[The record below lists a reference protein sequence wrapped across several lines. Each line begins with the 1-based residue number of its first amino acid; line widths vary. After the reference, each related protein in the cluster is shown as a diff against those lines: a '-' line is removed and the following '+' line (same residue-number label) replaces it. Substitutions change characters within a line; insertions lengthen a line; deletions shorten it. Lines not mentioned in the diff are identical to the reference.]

1 MKKSDITVCAVKPV
15 APPDLGLDLPISERE
30 NFLKILNHEKPMWM
44 GNQYA
49 LHSGGC
55 AKPIRICRAA

>member
-30 NFLKILNHEKPMWM
+30 NFLKILNHAE
-44 GNQYA
+44 NILQT
-49 LHSGGC
+49 L
-55 AKPIRICRAA
+55 RICSLQLLI